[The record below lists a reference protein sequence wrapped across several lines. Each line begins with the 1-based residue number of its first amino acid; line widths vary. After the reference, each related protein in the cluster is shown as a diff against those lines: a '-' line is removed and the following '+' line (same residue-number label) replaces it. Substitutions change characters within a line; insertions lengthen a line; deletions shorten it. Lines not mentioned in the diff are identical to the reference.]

1 MAGAATQLCC
11 RMHCHGSPGCCWE
24 VGAADVSHGCIE
36 KKQMKWEA
44 QPRPQPFFSA
54 KQGKGRGL
62 INYVF
67 QEACICFDDEENSI
81 PSVVFCH
88 SLLW

>member
-1 MAGAATQLCC
+1 M
-11 RMHCHGSPGCCWE
+11 GSS
-24 VGAADVSHGCIE
+24 AKASTL
-36 KKQMKWEA
+36 
-44 QPRPQPFFSA
+44 FFSA

-81 PSVVFCH
+81 PSVVFFCH
-88 SLLW
+88 SLVW